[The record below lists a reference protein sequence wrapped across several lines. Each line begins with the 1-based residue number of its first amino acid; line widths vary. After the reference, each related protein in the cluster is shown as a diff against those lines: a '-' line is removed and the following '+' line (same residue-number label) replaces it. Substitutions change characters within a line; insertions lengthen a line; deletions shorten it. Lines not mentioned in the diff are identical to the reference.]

1 MSRNSVLVTLLP
13 SWSLA
18 VSFSKPASFYVSGS
32 LCRGMMFAPAPPSS
46 CSPECGCPLW
56 NEIPCFGY
64 FHSLKWNAFDRPHI
78 VDHKQNEFFPIFK
91 ELLSFLS
98 SRFKIENMLSLL
110 LLKHP
115 HLLHIYR
122 ETRAVDMPKGKCRS
136 DAKADE
142 ALMVGLSSSACC
154 SQTLSIICQML
165 WECISIDCVEIGKF
179 PRAAVQCHLTLAA
192 DPGSIFLPAVEWEE
206 IGDNCASQMSLC

>member
-154 SQTLSIICQML
+154 SQTQHHLSDALGMHFYRLRWNRQVPSGSCSVPPNTCSWPWQH
-165 WECISIDCVEIGKF
+165 F
-179 PRAAVQCHLTLAA
+179 PACSGV
-192 DPGSIFLPAVEWEE
+192 G
-206 IGDNCASQMSLC
+206 GDRR